1 MFKNKTMKN
10 IFITCALLSSGVSS
24 FVLPRKMFAAQTNRI
39 TQDISLTKSTYTHTN
54 RLHGHLSTQLYQNPS
69 MPSYDELSQQKSE
82 ALKSLSEFHDGLWLC
97 ENGAISSDVSGG
109 SIMRSPPFQTS
120 TSMRLGL
127 SADYG
132 EALKLAENISWEKKG
147 SRDDNGLTLFGRSCT
162 LGGLADVDSA
172 DASYSLHSFTAQ
184 GGSASCA
191 LPESISG
198 VDPARVSSVIE
209 SCLVATETERVRCF
223 MIYGK
228 NTMSMNNIDVDSN
241 NDDDD
246 AFEEQRL
253 LRVVISHERKEKKDD
268 GLSDFIQETLPS
280 SDNQLNQLTS
290 AMSEDLGQ
298 NVKYPISMM
307 SLSMG
312 PWLGDSIVRDKSFNS
327 LLPKSETDNGM
338 PKGFGAPPKS
348 QTPAK
353 RVNHD
358 SGFGEWVMGIQKVA
372 MAFKY
377 DYDCN
382 CRQVFEHGK
391 SMGVYVD
398 GWPRQSAGIIYDD
411 RMSRRIKADDRSMYI
426 DFDNGAYCGFT
437 FGPVFVKASRL
448 LTSQRQGSAL
458 PMLTEFALFQK
469 PEADGDEWESDGY
482 NNICCSRITRLY
494 NDDGSLK
501 QGCTSFFILKPTVD
515 PGDVSAA
522 NESVEI

>member
-1 MFKNKTMKN
+1 MKK
-10 IFITCALLSSGVSS
+10 IFITCAFLSSGVSS

-39 TQDISLTKSTYTHTN
+39 TEDVSPTKSTYTYPH
-54 RLHGHLSTQLYQNPS
+54 RLQGHHLSTKLYQSPS
-69 MPSYDELSQQKSE
+69 LPSWDELSQQKSE
-82 ALKSLSEFHDGLWLC
+82 ALKSMSEFHDGLWLC

-132 EALKLAENISWEKKG
+132 EALKLAENISWEKRG
-147 SRDDNGLTLFGRSCT
+147 SSDDNGLTLFGRTCN
-162 LGGLADVDSA
+162 LGGLADVDA
-172 DASYSLHSFTAQ
+172 VDGSYSLHSFTTQ
-184 GGSASCA
+184 GSSASCA

-198 VDPARVSSVIE
+198 VDPTRVSSVIE
-209 SCLVATETERVRCF
+209 SCLVATESERVRCF

-228 NTMSMNNIDVDSN
+228 NTMSMNNIDIDS

-246 AFEEQRL
+246 DDDDVVEEQRL
-253 LRVVISHERKEKKDD
+253 LRVVISQERKQQNDD
-268 GLSDFIQETLPS
+268 NLKDFIQETLAS
-280 SDNQLNQLTS
+280 SSNQLNQLTS
-290 AMSEDLGQ
+290 AMSEAEDLGQ

-327 LLPKSETDNGM
+327 LLPKSKTDNGM
-338 PKGFGAPPKS
+338 SKGFGAPPKNE
-348 QTPAK
+348 TPAK
-353 RVNHD
+353 RMNHE

-372 MAFKY
+372 MSFKY
-377 DYDCN
+377 DFDCN

-437 FGPVFVKASRL
+437 FGPVFVKAPRF

-469 PEADGDEWESDGY
+469 PEADGDEFESDGQ
-482 NNICCSRITRLY
+482 NSICCSRITRLY

-501 QGCTSFFILKPTVD
+501 QGCTSFFVLKPMAEPD
-515 PGDVSAA
+515 DASAE
-522 NESVEI
+522 NESLEP